1 MVVTPIKHA
10 ADKKTTMGATI
21 TGLDLNNISNED
33 LEALR
38 EAVHRFQ
45 YVTIKDQRDLDPVK
59 HWELVTRLDP
69 TAPQVHGHGTVKEFS
84 KVGGLLSVGTMLL
97 PSCEILI
104 LCRNELFMGSLRPL
118 MFALLER
125 DTKARTITASKT
137 LQLLE
142 LATIIINILPQMRHL
157 LQAIRSSR
165 DGIVRNIPAPHHITH
180 QFFKCLATEYT
191 FRISFMHAFSK
202 ERMLTGTSGRTPL

>member
-21 TGLDLNNISNED
+21 TGLDLNDISNED

-45 YVTIKDQRDLDPVK
+45 YVTIKDQHDLDPVK

-84 KVGGLLSVGTMLL
+84 KVGGLLSVSTI
-97 PSCEILI
+97 PAI
-104 LCRNELFMGSLRPL
+104 LCKILNFGRNGLFMGSLQLL

-125 DTKARTITASKT
+125 GIKARTILASKT
-137 LQLLE
+137 LQLLGPV
-142 LATIIINILPQMRHL
+142 TIIINILPQMRPL
-157 LQAIRSSR
+157 LQAIRNSR
-165 DGIVRNIPAPHHITH
+165 DGIVRNTPSSLLITL
-180 QFFKCLATEYT
+180 FNCF
-191 FRISFMHAFSK
+191 IS
-202 ERMLTGTSGRTPL
+202 